1 LRKGDKEY
9 GISEDS
15 YVEEIER
22 SLRKLRLITSQNRSL
37 SFAKGLVFMFFTKLL
52 HSICTSK
59 KLWLTSAAIAA
70 LTLVSGNNIA
80 LGDKPDRV
88 SFRAASRAA
97 IANPLSGNIAGNIYL
112 YGETD
117 RADIVGKEYIV
128 FETIGRK
135 TVGAFY
141 LPQSEFSCFY
151 GNFNGSKLNITLID
165 TYDGQKYKFNLAL
178 NAKGLTASKQ
188 PMMGTPTYQPLG
200 KVSTNDLRILEAC
213 KAQLKG
219 KV

>member
-1 LRKGDKEY
+1 
-9 GISEDS
+9 
-15 YVEEIER
+15 
-22 SLRKLRLITSQNRSL
+22 
-37 SFAKGLVFMFFTKLL
+37 MFFTKLL
-52 HSICTSK
+52 HSIRTSK
-59 KLWLTSAAIAA
+59 KLWLTSAAIAT
-70 LTLVSGNNIA
+70 LTIVSGNNTA
-80 LGDKPDRV
+80 LGDKPDRL
-88 SFRAASRAA
+88 SFREASRAV
-97 IANPLSGNIAGNIYL
+97 IANPPSGNVAGNIYL

-117 RADIVGKEYIV
+117 KPDVVGKEYIV
-128 FETIGRK
+128 FEAIGRK

-165 TYDGQKYKFNLAL
+165 TYDSQKYKYSLAL
-178 NAKGLTASKQ
+178 NSNGLTASKQ
-188 PMMGTPTYQPLG
+188 PMMGAPTYQPLG

>member
-1 LRKGDKEY
+1 
-9 GISEDS
+9 
-15 YVEEIER
+15 
-22 SLRKLRLITSQNRSL
+22 
-37 SFAKGLVFMFFTKLL
+37 MFFTKLL
-52 HSICTSK
+52 HSIRISK

-70 LTLVSGNNIA
+70 LTLVSGNNSV
-80 LGDKPDRV
+80 LGEKPSRV
-88 SFRAASRAA
+88 SLREAPRAE
-97 IANPLSGNIAGNIYL
+97 IANPPSGNIAGNIYL

-117 RADIVGKEYIV
+117 RPDIVGKEYIV
-128 FETIGRK
+128 FETIGRR

-141 LPQSEFSCFY
+141 LPKSEFSCFY
-151 GNFNGSKLNITLID
+151 GNFNGSNLNITLID
-165 TYDGQKYKFNLAL
+165 TYDGQKYKYSLAL
-178 NAKGLTASKQ
+178 NPSGLTASKQ

>member
-1 LRKGDKEY
+1 
-9 GISEDS
+9 
-15 YVEEIER
+15 
-22 SLRKLRLITSQNRSL
+22 
-37 SFAKGLVFMFFTKLL
+37 MFFTKLL
-52 HSICTSK
+52 HSIGTSK

-80 LGDKPDRV
+80 LGDKPNRL
-88 SFRAASRAA
+88 SLREASRAV
-97 IANPLSGNIAGNIYL
+97 IANPPSGNIAGNIYL
-112 YGETD
+112 YGETN
-117 RADIVGKEYIV
+117 RPDIIGKEYIV
-128 FETIGRK
+128 FEKIGSK

-165 TYDGQKYKFNLAL
+165 TYDGQKYKYSLAL
-178 NAKGLTASKQ
+178 NPSGLTASKQ
-188 PMMGTPTYQPLG
+188 PMMSTPTYQPLG
-200 KVSTNDLRILEAC
+200 KISSNDLRILEAC